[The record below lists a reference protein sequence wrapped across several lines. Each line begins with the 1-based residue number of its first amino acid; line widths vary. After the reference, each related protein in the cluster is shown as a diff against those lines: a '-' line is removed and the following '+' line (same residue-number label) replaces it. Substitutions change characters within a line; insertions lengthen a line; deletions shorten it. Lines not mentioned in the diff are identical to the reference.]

1 MTNSGELVAIDLT
14 ERERAFI
21 GQALQ
26 EWQNTAAWKPFPI
39 QVLGLSEWSEFD
51 VLTERL
57 AQAVTGRQSLS
68 VLDWARVLYLAECS
82 WASSL
87 VGAALD
93 FSTVSGF
100 TDTEALGLL
109 RGLQR
114 KIGGMK
120 YADALFPGRGRHRPV
135 EEWKRESEKIIEEQ
149 RGRRYP
155 PGL

>member
-1 MTNSGELVAIDLT
+1 MTISSESVPVNLT
-14 ERERAFI
+14 ESERKFI
-21 GQALQ
+21 RQALH
-26 EWQNTAAWKPFPI
+26 EWQNTGAWKPFPI
-39 QVLGLSEWSEFD
+39 QVLGLSAWSEFD
-51 VLTERL
+51 ELTDRL
-57 AQAVTGRQSLS
+57 AQAVAGCQSLS
-68 VLDWARVLYLAECS
+68 VLDWARVLYLTECS

-93 FSTVSGF
+93 FSTVSEF
-100 TDTEALGLL
+100 TDADAVSLL